1 MIIQVASTVEDADQS
16 LSNIKGLKL
25 PAPTWTHTRA
35 PSDTHALNHNAQTP
49 THTNT
54 VYIPQR
60 AYQAARGSFH
70 WLKGWTEASWG
81 GWCCH
86 QCRRGQSSAADPE
99 HVHRP
104 YSCMPHCLYDTNT
117 NRDLRR
123 CWRCW
128 FIHCKNAKWIII
140 SSQLYLVLVTCN
152 LSPVK
157 ISRHYRLEIIAC
169 VTWLCVAVVTL
180 YSTLGGPAIAHG
192 LNETR
197 VTHVITSREL
207 LETRLKVTNT

>member
-1 MIIQVASTVEDADQS
+1 MHKHPHIPILFIFPKELIRQREAVS
-16 LSNIKGLKL
+16 IGLKAEL
-25 PAPTWTHTRA
+25 RPPGVGDVVISAGGANPALQTQSTYIAH
-35 PSDTHALNHNAQTP
+35 THACLTVSMTQT
-49 THTNT
+49 
-54 VYIPQR
+54 Q
-60 AYQAARGSFH
+60 
-70 WLKGWTEASWG
+70 TET
-81 GWCCH
+81 
-86 QCRRGQSSAADPE
+86 
-99 HVHRP
+99 
-104 YSCMPHCLYDTNT
+104 CL
-117 NRDLRR
+117 LR
-123 CWRCW
+123 RCW